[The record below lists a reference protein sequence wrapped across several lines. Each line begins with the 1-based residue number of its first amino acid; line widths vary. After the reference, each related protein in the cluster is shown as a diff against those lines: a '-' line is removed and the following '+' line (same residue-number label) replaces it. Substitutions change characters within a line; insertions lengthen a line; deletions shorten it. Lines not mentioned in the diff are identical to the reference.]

1 MYNSKRLVWV
11 LWYSLFVISPPTLSA
26 SFLWLAIRMHM
37 FRRNIKW
44 SFSSCKNFF
53 LFICLLFVKGEG
65 SITHLPCFYD
75 IAFSNIF
82 VSQRRYINR
91 IESRVHMVTKGE
103 EPIHVGNRS
112 ATVNYGASLFTAW
125 AKLLILIVA
134 SEKLPVVAIILVFM
148 YFRFSFADWHSVI
161 SSLNTTYGTIVAVNW
176 RKFQIAHFTK
186 PDCFRTLSLID
197 GLCCY
202 PLLRLGAVP

>member
-1 MYNSKRLVWV
+1 MKLFLLQKFFPFYLFTLCKRWRQ
-11 LWYSLFVISPPTLSA
+11 YYTFTLFLRHC
-26 SFLWLAIRMHM
+26 LQQH
-37 FRRNIKW
+37 
-44 SFSSCKNFF
+44 
-53 LFICLLFVKGEG
+53 ICLTASLYK
-65 SITHLPCFYD
+65 P
-75 IAFSNIF
+75 
-82 VSQRRYINR
+82 

-161 SSLNTTYGTIVAVNW
+161 SSLNTTYGTIVTVNW
-176 RKFQIAHFTK
+176 RKFQIAHFTNLIALGHY
-186 PDCFRTLSLID
+186 PCLMVCAVIRYSGSVQSHNYLISPVNVDSLWRMI
-197 GLCCY
+197 
-202 PLLRLGAVP
+202 

>member
-1 MYNSKRLVWV
+1 MKAVLHIYLVFTTLPSAANSTHIVVYKPYRIKSTHGGEGGRTYPCRESIGYRQ
-11 LWYSLFVISPPTLSA
+11 LWSKSLYSLSKAF
-26 SFLWLAIRMHM
+26 
-37 FRRNIKW
+37 NIN
-44 SFSSCKNFF
+44 SCF
-53 LFICLLFVKGEG
+53 
-65 SITHLPCFYD
+65 
-75 IAFSNIF
+75 
-82 VSQRRYINR
+82 
-91 IESRVHMVTKGE
+91 
-103 EPIHVGNRS
+103 
-112 ATVNYGASLFTAW
+112 W
-125 AKLLILIVA
+125 
-134 SEKLPVVAIILVFM
+134 KLPVVTIILVFM